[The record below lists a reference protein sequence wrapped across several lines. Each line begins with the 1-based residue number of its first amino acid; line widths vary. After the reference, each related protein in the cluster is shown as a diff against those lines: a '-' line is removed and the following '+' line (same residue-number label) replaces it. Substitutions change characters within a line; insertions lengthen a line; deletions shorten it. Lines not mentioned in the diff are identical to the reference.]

1 MTTVSPLMS
10 TMMYRSFVSLSVVKE
25 VLRPPTLVGKGG
37 EQGKEVSQLVPRG
50 HGTQVTSIRIPDAPP
65 TLSGTGFEVFSFGWL
80 WNHDTH
86 SWTVSGAGTSLLSL
100 RLFGSKTWRR
110 LAMTIFPQYS
120 GTYRIRTS
128 SAVCLETFHAQPSS
142 PNSMRNAG
150 SNSSVT

>member
-37 EQGKEVSQLVPRG
+37 EQGKKVSQLVPRG
-50 HGTQVTSIRIPDAPP
+50 HGTQVTSIRIPDTPP
-65 TLSGTGFEVFSFGWL
+65 TLSGTGFEVSRFGWL

-86 SWTVSGAGTSLLSL
+86 SWTVSGAGTSLRSL
-100 RLFGSKTWRR
+100 RLLGSKTWRR

-120 GTYRIRTS
+120 GT
-128 SAVCLETFHAQPSS
+128 
-142 PNSMRNAG
+142 
-150 SNSSVT
+150 